1 VPYPAF
7 FLPAICVEWRPSYD
21 RRFGLN
27 AVGLVAYPDPHA
39 GIVEGLHSG
48 VYLAVV
54 ELLQDAF

>member
-1 VPYPAF
+1 MA
-7 FLPAICVEWRPSYD
+7 ADD